1 MIFDGGMGT
10 MLQRYRL
17 TEEDFRGL
25 EFHYFVLENLLFTD
39 HYCINIYKN
48 STFSACLCETKL
60 IINNLT
66 FR

>member
-25 EFHYFVLENLLFTD
+25 EFLYCVVENLLYTD
-39 HYCINIYKN
+39 HYIKKSELRAY
-48 STFSACLCETKL
+48 LCET
-60 IINNLT
+60 N
-66 FR
+66 